1 MKGIGTDIIEI
12 KRIKELNQRERFIN
26 KLLSD
31 EELKLYESFKSEKRQ
46 NEFLAGRWS
55 VKEALYKA
63 LGSYCDGKLY
73 KEFSIMNDERGK
85 PYLSMPILDGV
96 HISISHCENYAVAFV
111 IWE

>member
-31 EELKLYESFKSEKRQ
+31 EELNLYESFKSEKRQ
-46 NEFLAGRWS
+46 NEFLAGRWA

-63 LGSYCDGKLY
+63 LGSYCEGKLY

-85 PYLSMPILDGV
+85 PYLSMPMLDGV
-96 HISISHCENYAVAFV
+96 HISISHCESYAVAFV